1 MKTTTASAALAILAI
16 TIGASAETIYEN
28 DFATRTSAAP
38 VPSAEWRS
46 VDYVTGLLAN
56 TNPASPFA
64 TTDGVQEIQDGWI
77 KSQQA
82 NNVGNARVY
91 SDSGNPAA
99 VLGDTDANHVRLCMV
114 KQRLGRTFTSGTVT
128 VQFDFLPPALWGA
141 YPGDRRATL
150 SFGDERFYSPDVAQ
164 AKVYDHTVGSVGVV
178 LVTGSGR
185 RAYWNADKDNANTS
199 PSDKAVTQGAWCRAV
214 ATIDLEAR
222 TWGFSLYEMGAH
234 PAFDAPTPA
243 TAVESQSNLR
253 FADKAVTS
261 ISSIALG
268 GFGVC
273 WSGAAYADG
282 TAPTH
287 VAAFDNIRVS
297 HNGDLC
303 YENDFSA
310 SRRRSLG
317 GSLSHAYAADCLATN
332 RVEKEVYVPG
342 QKVIGSFTGAN
353 VVQPMGVDGWRRTA
367 HTVGISNAYVSD
379 TTDYTV
385 LRCDGG
391 AKPDGVVYLAHPFGS
406 TVSSGKVLVKADV
419 RLHSTWTYNSSFLN
433 TVWLTLGDEAY
444 YNSTP
449 SAANNHRFTSVG
461 IRATSATRSSP
472 LYMPPPG
479 TTAVGDIADGTIV
492 KSHWYRMELSADID
506 NGKVLYKIYDQGETP
521 PNIATV
527 DGSLLYTSPEF
538 DRLNPSAVQSIS
550 CFSLGT
556 YFTTAYF
563 DNIKVWSIPTGGT
576 ETNRLYEN
584 YFDSRTYYHQ
594 NRRIGKLAG
603 TIRLNPVGQDAWS
616 RLNTSSQDVFVT
628 DGTNPALSFG
638 RDGDDAE
645 VYAVHDLGQ
654 NVKSGVLTA
663 QADIRP
669 PKGWREV
676 NGGVYVRLGGDAHA
690 SGSLRGDDTYF
701 LKNIAVG
708 FGFMRTT
715 GETFG
720 GIYTNSTIVAY
731 RGDLAGGGAMESAAA
746 AVDSTHW
753 YRFVTRS
760 ELSKSTYDMA
770 VYDMGATQP
779 TLATATP
786 DTPVATFTGLPF
798 RRTRRDLGGVSCIS
812 VNGNQTIWSTAD
824 ASLQPLIDN
833 IRVSSEMPAF
843 VMVVR

>member
-16 TIGASAETIYEN
+16 TLGASAETIYEN

-38 VPSAEWRS
+38 VPSQDWRS

-56 TNPASPFA
+56 TNPAAPFA
-64 TTDGVQEIQDGWI
+64 ATDGVQEIQDGWI

-91 SDSGNPAA
+91 SDSWNPAA
-99 VLGDTDANHVRLCMV
+99 VLGDTDANHVSLCMV
-114 KQRLGRTFTSGTVT
+114 KQRLGQTFTSGTVT
-128 VQFDFLPPALWGA
+128 IQFDFLPPASWGV
-141 YPGDRRATL
+141 YSGSRRATL

-164 AKVYDHTVGSVGVV
+164 TRVYDHTAGSVGVAFV
-178 LVTGSGR
+178 DGSGR
-185 RAYWNADKDNANTS
+185 RAYWNADNASANVN
-199 PSDKAVTQGAWCRAV
+199 PSDKAVAQGAWCRAI
-214 ATIDLEAR
+214 ANIDLDGR
-222 TWGFSLYEMGAH
+222 TWDFALYQMGAH
-234 PAFDAPTPA
+234 PDLDAATPA
-243 TAVESQSNLR
+243 TAVESQSNLP
-253 FADKAVTS
+253 FADDAVTS

-332 RVEKEVYVPG
+332 RVEKEVYAKQANLVPARENSG
-342 QKVIGSFTGAN
+342 NS
-353 VVQPMGVDGWRRTA
+353 VQTPGIDGWRRTGN
-367 HTVGISNAYVSD
+367 VGGADNAYVRDEIISGA
-379 TTDYTV
+379 TYTY
-385 LRCDGG
+385 LRFNSTGRDNQF
-391 AKPDGVVYLAHPFGS
+391 AFLAHPIGS
-406 TVSSGKVLVKADV
+406 TISSGKLRLSVDTRLPSGWSSSSVLWV
-419 RLHSTWTYNSSFLN
+419 
-433 TVWLTLGDEAY
+433 TLGGDDY
-444 YNSTP
+444 YNASPGNANNYRWSAIGIRGTANTPTYVTATSGSQNPTP
-449 SAANNHRFTSVG
+449 SASISKGN
-461 IRATSATRSSP
+461 
-472 LYMPPPG
+472 
-479 TTAVGDIADGTIV
+479 
-492 KSHWYRMELSADID
+492 WYRMVIEADLD
-506 NGKVLYKIYDQGETP
+506 AGTTEFKVYEQGSDYPTG
-521 PNIATV
+521 ATD
-527 DGSLLYTSPEF
+527 DGDLIYTSPTIAKLSSSV
-538 DRLNPSAVQSIS
+538 DSLSS
-550 CFSLGT
+550 FSLGA
-556 YFTTAYF
+556 YYCPVYF
-563 DNIKVWSIPTGGT
+563 DNVKVWHTASGASE
-576 ETNRLYEN
+576 ETLLYEN
-584 YFDSRTYYHQ
+584 YFSSRTYYNQ

-603 TIRLNPVGQDAWS
+603 TIRLNPVGQDGWS

-628 DGTNPALSFG
+628 DGANPALSFG
-638 RDGDDAE
+638 HDAKE
-645 VYAVHDLGQ
+645 AYAVHDLGQ

-669 PKGWREV
+669 PKGWLDV
-676 NGGVYVRLGGDAHA
+676 NGGVYVLLGGDAHA

-701 LKNIAVG
+701 LRNIAVG

-770 VYDMGATQP
+770 VYDMGAAQP

-786 DTPVATFTGLPF
+786 DTPVATFAALPF
-798 RRTRRDLGGVSCIS
+798 CRAKRDLGGVSCVS

-824 ASLQPLIDN
+824 ESLQPMIDN

>member
-1 MKTTTASAALAILAI
+1 MKTITRVAALAVL
-16 TIGASAETIYEN
+16 TLLRTASAETIYEN

-64 TTDGVQEIQDGWI
+64 ATVGVQEIQDGWI

-99 VLGDTDANHVRLCMV
+99 VLGDTDANHVSLCMV
-114 KQRLGRTFTSGTVT
+114 KQRLGQTFTSGTVT
-128 VQFDFLPPALWGA
+128 IQFDFLPPASWGVYSGA
-141 YPGDRRATL
+141 RRATL

-164 AKVYDHTVGSVGVV
+164 TRVYDHTAGSVGVAFV
-178 LVTGSGR
+178 DGSGR
-185 RAYWNADKDNANTS
+185 RAYWNADNASANVN
-199 PSDKAVTQGAWCRAV
+199 PSDKAVAQRAWCRAI
-214 ATIDLEAR
+214 ANIDLDCR
-222 TWGFSLYEMGAH
+222 TWDFALYQMGAH
-234 PAFDAPTPA
+234 PDLDAATPV
-243 TAVESQSNLR
+243 TAVESQSNLP
-253 FADKAVTS
+253 FADDAVTA

-317 GSLSHAYAADCLATN
+317 GTLSHAYVTDCLVTN

-379 TTDYTV
+379 TADYTV
-385 LRCDGG
+385 LRCEGG

-419 RLHSTWTYNSSFLN
+419 RLHSTWAYNSSFLN

-472 LYMPPPG
+472 LYMLPSG
-479 TTAVGDIADGTIV
+479 TTVGDIADGTIV

-506 NGKVLYKIYDQGETP
+506 NGKVLYKIYDQGETSP
-521 PNIATV
+521 KSATV

-603 TIRLNPVGQDAWS
+603 TIRLNPVGQDGWS
-616 RLNTSSQDVFVT
+616 RLNISSQDVFVT
-628 DGTNPALSFG
+628 DGANPALSFG
-638 RDGDDAE
+638 RGAEE
-645 VYAVHDLGQ
+645 VYAVHDLGH

-669 PKGWREV
+669 PKGWLDV
-676 NGGVYVRLGGDAHA
+676 NGSVYVRLGGDAHA

-701 LKNIAVG
+701 LRNIAVG
-708 FGFMRTT
+708 FGFKRTT
-715 GETFG
+715 GGTFG
-720 GIYTNSTIVAY
+720 DIYTNSTIVAY

-760 ELSKSTYDMA
+760 ELSRNTYDLA

-786 DTPVATFTGLPF
+786 DTPVATFAALPF
-798 RRTRRDLGGVSCIS
+798 RRAKRDLGGVSCVS
-812 VNGNQTIWSTAD
+812 VFGHQTVWNTAD
-824 ASLQPLIDN
+824 DSLQPMIDN
-833 IRVSSEMPAF
+833 IRISSEFPAF